1 MVQVILISEACIC
14 ILNIY
19 KNDAISD
26 IERDYQYTLSQSQ
39 EITVKE
45 CDEYPWI
52 KRIAGSLLR
61 FIAPL
66 M

>member
-1 MVQVILISEACIC
+1 MY
-14 ILNIY
+14 IY
-19 KNDAISD
+19 KNDAISE
-26 IERDYQYTLSQSQ
+26 IERDYQYTLSKSQ